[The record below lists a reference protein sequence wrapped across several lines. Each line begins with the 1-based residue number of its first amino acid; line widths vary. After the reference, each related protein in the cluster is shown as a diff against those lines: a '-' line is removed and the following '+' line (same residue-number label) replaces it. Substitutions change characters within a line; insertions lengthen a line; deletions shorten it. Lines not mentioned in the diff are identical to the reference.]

1 MKILNNE
8 QTQRHQ
14 TTTIKFL
21 YEITGAKTV
30 VPMGQYPSAVAGFDT
45 GTFTQ
50 AALDAVCGTAN
61 DVLAAVYGS
70 TAMGTDAFGLV
81 AGIGNVGKVI
91 AARYAVTATVGAW
104 QKRTAVANT
113 LATAPEIRA
122 VETSAGNVAVQLVST
137 GLDALTVGVI
147 AIEIECQ
154 LK

>member
-14 TTTIKFL
+14 TTKIKFL
-21 YEITGAKTV
+21 FEITGAKTV
-30 VPMGQYPSAVAGFDT
+30 VPMGNYPSVVAGFDT

-50 AALDAVCGTAN
+50 AALDAVTGTAN

-70 TAMGTDAFGLV
+70 TAMGTDAFGFV
-81 AGIGNVGKVI
+81 AGVGNIGKVI
-91 AARYAVTATVGAW
+91 AAKFAVNATTGAW

-113 LATAPEIRA
+113 LASTTEIRA
-122 VETSAGNVAVQLVST
+122 VETTAGNVAVQMVLT
-137 GLDALTVGVI
+137 NLDSLTSGVI
-147 AIEIECQ
+147 YVEIECL